1 MKKIAFGQ
9 TIGILANIGV
19 IAGIIF
25 LGVELQQNN
34 ELLQTEAGYKLL
46 QSRIAIRNRIIDQSN
61 FAQLLVKV
69 SSSQPLTATEEI
81 EINAFIDLN
90 FLEWQWQ
97 HQEYVEGRIDEI
109 NVPIAGLRRIF
120 AGQSVGNIPRSVWLS
135 RWEEFKAILTPEY
148 VKWMDENVISEN

>member
-1 MKKIAFGQ
+1 MKKVAFGQ

-69 SSSQPLTATEEI
+69 SSS
-81 EINAFIDLN
+81 
-90 FLEWQWQ
+90 
-97 HQEYVEGRIDEI
+97 
-109 NVPIAGLRRIF
+109 
-120 AGQSVGNIPRSVWLS
+120 
-135 RWEEFKAILTPEY
+135 
-148 VKWMDENVISEN
+148 